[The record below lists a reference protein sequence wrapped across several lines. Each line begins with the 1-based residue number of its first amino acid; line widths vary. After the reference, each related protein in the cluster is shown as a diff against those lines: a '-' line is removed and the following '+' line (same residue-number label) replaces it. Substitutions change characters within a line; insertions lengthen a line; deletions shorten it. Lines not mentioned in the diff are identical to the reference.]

1 MKQFFTYVLATIAGI
16 WITAIIAIIGSILMA
31 IVMMAAGMSSSTP
44 SISSH
49 SILHL
54 NLNGVI
60 EERLEGRS
68 IMDRLYGVGED
79 QLSLKDI
86 VKSIR
91 HAKDDSKIEGIFI
104 DCKGGA
110 GGSATM
116 AYIREALMD
125 FKESGKWVVAYGDT
139 YTQSNY
145 FVATAADS
153 LWVNPV
159 GAVDVHGV
167 GGSLTFFKGLL
178 DKLNVEVQVIKVGT
192 YKSAVEP
199 FILTEPSEANRQQ
212 IKSYI
217 TPIWNYMTENI
228 ATSRGVSQATVN
240 QWADS
245 IIITGDP
252 ELLPGMGV
260 ATSLRY
266 RHQAEEWM
274 KEQTDRD
281 KDENLRLV
289 SPSTYISTIKDKKS
303 STRIA
308 VLYASGDIV
317 DNGNEGIVGNKMAPL
332 ILDLANDKKVDALV
346 LRVNSGGGSAFAS
359 EQIWEA
365 LEQFKATGK
374 PFYVSMGDVAA
385 SGGYYIS
392 CGADKIYCQPVTITG
407 SIGIFGMIPS
417 IKGFL
422 NDKLGITTADI
433 MTNPNANIGIVNPM
447 TPLQRAAM
455 QKMIDRGYETFTSRC
470 AEGRDMPIDSIK
482 AIAEGR
488 VWDGITAKRIGLVD
502 ELGNLDDCI
511 EDLATANG
519 YLKYEIVEYPRS
531 NKEWWEE
538 ILDESASMKQAMI
551 RKELGAAAPYY
562 DAIKKISNMEHVQC
576 RMQEVVIE

>member
-199 FILTEPSEANRQQ
+199 FILTEPSEANRRQ

>member
-49 SILHL
+49 SILHI
-54 NLNGVI
+54 NLDGVI
-60 EERLEGRS
+60 EERLEGMS

-116 AYIREALMD
+116 AYIREALME
-125 FKESGKWVVAYGDT
+125 FKESGKWVVAYGDA
-139 YTQSNY
+139 YTQPNY

-159 GAVDVHGV
+159 GAVDVHGA

-245 IIITGDP
+245 IIVTCDP

-392 CGADKIYCQPVTITG
+392 CGADKIFCQPVTITG

-422 NDKLGITTADI
+422 NDKLGITTAEI

-470 AEGRDMPIDSIK
+470 AEGRNMPIDSIK

-511 EDLATANG
+511 EDLAAANG

-538 ILDESASMKQAMI
+538 LLDESASMKQAMI

-562 DAIKKISNMEHVQC
+562 EAVKKISNMEHVQC